1 MTIQKIQRTQAERFS
16 DFMAD
21 SLRHGPWIATGTVRR
36 YLDDYAVE
44 VAETVVFPRWRRDSA
59 PMPDRSEPTRQGMYR
74 RTDRANSS
82 NSTDAETEA
91 KAQRRDSARRAL
103 SRARFWAGDRHDA
116 QDAAPAE
123 TAENEAE

>member
-44 VAETVVFPRWRRDSA
+44 VAETVVRFRDG
-59 PMPDRSEPTRQGMYR
+59 SEIQ
-74 RTDRANSS
+74 RA
-82 NSTDAETEA
+82 DAGSLGT
-91 KAQRRDSARRAL
+91 
-103 SRARFWAGDRHDA
+103 
-116 QDAAPAE
+116 
-123 TAENEAE
+123 NEARNVSPHRPRQQLELD